1 MVALAFALPG
11 SVGSTVLTQIHRLSS
26 GPSSRCRTARWQHQI
41 RSSKNDREAAVMD
54 MIEEVKEIMN
64 AIEQTNAQSNKEMP
78 NLSVRSVMDS
88 IEEEDWGTDPRGII
102 CDGDGCVIVP
112 VNLSAKEVAEANKKV
127 AEANF
132 YTKGG
137 KAWSLG
143 LDLNP
148 VTSGFAA
155 KIGGAGWELAI
166 TKDEYVEFINL
177 LERLRYSV
185 ATLGYKGQWYGKSDK
200 PKLEL
205 KSQFVRIQAYP
216 AATEKKVA
224 PPKEVLAGD
233 ALPDVP
239 FAIRFVFQSPTERAV
254 SGIWGSNAVVD
265 ALKVLDTDD
274 ILNLSKELEEDLR
287 TEGVGYSI

>member
-1 MVALAFALPG
+1 MVAATFALPG
-11 SVGSTVLTQIHRLSS
+11 SLRSTTLSQLHRLSFR
-26 GPSSRCRTARWQHQI
+26 PSPRCRTARWQHQS
-41 RSSKNDREAAVMD
+41 RNSTNDREAQVMD

-112 VNLSAKEVAEANKKV
+112 VNLSAKDVAEENAKV
-127 AEANF
+127 AEANI
-132 YTKGG
+132 YTKEG

-143 LDLNP
+143 LELNP
-148 VTSGFAA
+148 GASGFAA
-155 KIGGAGWELAI
+155 KIGGAGWDLAI

-177 LERLRYSV
+177 LQRLRYSV
-185 ATLGYKGQWYGKSDK
+185 AQLAYQGQWYGKSDK

-205 KSQFVRIQAYP
+205 KSEFVRIQAYP
-216 AATEKKVA
+216 AATEKKVQ

-233 ALPDVP
+233 ELPDVP

-254 SGIWGSNAVVD
+254 SGFWGSSAVVE
-265 ALKVLDTDD
+265 AVKVLDTDD
-274 ILNLSKELEEDLR
+274 ILNLSKEIEEDLR
-287 TEGVGYSI
+287 TEGAGYSI